1 MTHLRKN
8 KFQKSPKSQK
18 AQQFQEG
25 LSDELRFDAK
35 INSLWIKYR
44 FEVKLP
50 SSDDEKVRFEG
61 NENNPEF
68 KKLKDF
74 ISHFEENWLFEWQL
88 TITI

>member
-1 MTHLRKN
+1 MVHLRKH
-8 KFQKSPKSQK
+8 KFKKSPKSQK

-35 INSLWIKYR
+35 ISSLWIKYR
-44 FEVKLP
+44 CEIKLP
-50 SSDDEKVRFEG
+50 AYDDEKVHFEG

-74 ISHFEENWLFEWQL
+74 VSQFEKNWLFEL
-88 TITI
+88 LVIPT